1 MNRLWVRLA
10 VAFVLVT
17 WAVLAIVAGVVYRSV
32 ESSFIQ
38 YVRERDAA
46 ILGSDW
52 IDDLANYYAATGA
65 WAGAEPLLPASGP
78 PASGPGAGAGHG
90 AGATASRAGRGGVQ
104 SFIATPDGLIVVATN
119 PAWIGQ
125 HTAAIGVSSSTPIRV
140 DGVTVGILGQQSMA
154 SQALVEAE
162 RRFTDELNR
171 GLLGIVLVSTLVA
184 LALGIALAYTL
195 ARPLERLAQRI
206 AAQSAR
212 VLGAQVPVEGPTEV
226 RAIAHAFN
234 DMSTQLAAGEE
245 QRRQMSS
252 DIAHELRT
260 PVTVLRGHLE
270 AMMDGV
276 YPLDVPHVATAYDQT
291 LHLAR
296 LVDDLRLLTQAEG
309 GRLALHLQAV
319 APAALV
325 DAAAAR
331 FAPLAEDAGIPL
343 AEQSAPNLPAVTV
356 DIDRMQQV
364 LDNLLTNA
372 LRHTAPGGEIVVSV
386 QPGPLGVQIVVANS
400 GHIPAEQLAHIF
412 DRFWRADE
420 ARERDAGGSG
430 LGLAI
435 TRQLI
440 MLQHGTIRAEAG
452 EGMTRFVIDLPAA

>member
-17 WAVLAIVAGVVYRSV
+17 WAVLAIVAFVVYRSV

-38 YVRERDAA
+38 YVSERDAA

-52 IDDLANYYAATGA
+52 IGDLANYYAATGS
-65 WAGAEPLLPASGP
+65 WTGAEPLLPAT
-78 PASGPGAGAGHG
+78 GPGAGAGHG
-90 AGATASRAGRGGVQ
+90 AAAASFRGGRGGAQ
-104 SFIATPDGLIVVATN
+104 SFVANPDGIIVVATN
-119 PAWIGQ
+119 PDWIGQ
-125 HTAAIGVSSSTPIRV
+125 SIAAIGVSSKSPIVV
-140 DGVTVGILGQQSMA
+140 DGVTVGIFGQQSMA
-154 SQALVEAE
+154 TQALVTAE
-162 RRFTDELNR
+162 LRFTDELNS
-171 GLLGIVLVSTLVA
+171 GLLGIVLVSTLAA
-184 LALGIALAYTL
+184 LALGITLAYTL
-195 ARPLERLAQRI
+195 ARPLQRLAQRI
-206 AAQSAR
+206 DTLGSR
-212 VLGAQVPVEGPTEV
+212 ELGAQVPVEGPIEV
-226 RAIAHAFN
+226 SEIAHAVN
-234 DMSTQLAAGEE
+234 DMSARLAAGEE

-309 GRLALHLQAV
+309 GRLALHFQPV

-325 DAAAAR
+325 ADAATR
-331 FAPLAEDAGIPL
+331 FAPLAEDTGIDL
-343 AEQSAPNLPAVTV
+343 VQQIAPGLPDVRV
-356 DIDRMQQV
+356 DRGRMQQV

-372 LRHTAPGGEIVVSV
+372 LRHTQPGGAIEIAL
-386 QPGPLGVQIVVANS
+386 QPGPQGVRIVVANS
-400 GHIPAEQLAHIF
+400 GHIPDEQLAHIF

-440 MLQHGTIRAEAG
+440 MLQHGAIHAESGAG
-452 EGMTRFVIDLPAA
+452 TTRFIIDLPPVQA